1 MKPSL
6 LSAAI
11 ATPLLLA
18 WMLGGVAA
26 PPAPLPETSGPL
38 AAKAVSEALGASLR
52 ADVPTALTALKAAPV
67 EEFNAKDVAFR
78 SCMIERHE
86 RSAPPPPSANEVRD
100 PFARRVLEIYQRY
113 WWHAVRDPAQRPAQD
128 AKLKADLAATIGE
141 KPPADGDEAFD
152 AMNERINVKLRA
164 AGLHPLQGRTPPLY
178 DLFLW
183 SEQEEQNHVVEL
195 PGGER
200 QPVKVF
206 VMDGWLSR
214 GWSHYT
220 ACAYTGAA
228 GWANP
233 EGLYAVRSAYGDL
246 KGEDFQVSFLGHES
260 QHYADMK
267 RWPDMPSWTLEYR
280 AKLVELAKADVTRV
294 KLLDR
299 FYRSQ
304 DDEPDHPHPYA
315 NKRVIAAVL
324 AKLGMPVDADLRQ
337 ADPEAL
343 RRAAREVLIEDTRK
357 RVAEA
362 PVAAAKT

>member
-18 WMLGGVAA
+18 WVLGGAAA

-38 AAKAVSEALGASLR
+38 AAKAVSDALGASLR
-52 ADVPTALTALKAAPV
+52 ADVPTALTALQAAPV
-67 EEFNAKDVAFR
+67 EQFNAKDVAFR
-78 SCMIERHE
+78 SCMLDRHG
-86 RSAPPPPSANEVRD
+86 RSAPPPPPTAADVSD
-100 PFARRVLEIYQRY
+100 PYARRVLEIYQRY
-113 WWHAVRDPAQRPAQD
+113 WWHAVRDPAQRPALD
-128 AKLKADLAATIGE
+128 AQLKADLAATIGE

-152 AMNERINVKLRA
+152 AMNERINAKLRA

-183 SEQEEQNHVVEL
+183 GEQEVQEHVVEL

-220 ACAYTGAA
+220 ACSYTGAA
-228 GWANP
+228 GWAKP
-233 EGLYAVRSAYGDL
+233 EGLYAVRAAYGDL

-260 QHYADMK
+260 QHYADLK
-267 RWPDMPSWTLEYR
+267 RWPDMPPWMLEYR
-280 AKLVELAKADVTRV
+280 AKLVELAKADVTRI

-299 FYRSQ
+299 FYRAQ

-315 NKRVIAAVL
+315 NKRVIADVSAR
-324 AKLGMPVDADLRQ
+324 LGLPAGTDLRQ
-337 ADPEAL
+337 ADPEAV
-343 RRAAREVLIEDTRK
+343 RRAAREVLIEDSRK
-357 RVAEA
+357 REAESPAA
-362 PVAAAKT
+362 PKS

>member
-6 LSAAI
+6 SSAAI
-11 ATPLLLA
+11 AAPLLLA
-18 WMLGGVAA
+18 WVLGGAAA

-38 AAKAVSEALGASLR
+38 AVKAVSDALGASLR

-67 EEFNAKDVAFR
+67 EQFNAKDAAFR
-78 SCMIERHE
+78 SCMLDRHE
-86 RSAPPPPSANEVRD
+86 RRSPPPPSAAEVRD
-100 PFARRVLEIYQRY
+100 PYARRVLEIYQRY
-113 WWHAVRDPAQRPAQD
+113 WWLAVRNPAQRPAED

-152 AMNERINVKLRA
+152 ALTERINVKLRA
-164 AGLHPLQGRTPPLY
+164 SGLHPLQGRTPPLY

-183 SEQEEQNHVVEL
+183 SEQEEQDHVVAL
-195 PGGER
+195 PGGEQ

-214 GWSHYT
+214 GWSNYT
-220 ACAYTGAA
+220 ACNQTGAA

-233 EGLYAVRSAYGDL
+233 EGLYAVRAAYGDL

-260 QHYADMK
+260 QHYADLK
-267 RWPDMPSWTLEYR
+267 RWPDMPPWTLEYR
-280 AKLVELAKADVTRV
+280 AKLVELAKADVTRI

-315 NKRVIAAVL
+315 NKRVIADML
-324 AKLGMPVDADLRQ
+324 AKLGLPANADLRQ
-337 ADPEAL
+337 SDPEAL
-343 RRAAREVLIEDTRK
+343 RRAAREALIEDTRK
-357 RVAEA
+357 REAESPA
-362 PVAAAKT
+362 PKG